1 MRSRYK
7 FNRLEFAGS
16 LGDLGTLL
24 PLAIGLILIN
34 DLAPSGIFLSVGLFY
49 LLSGAYFGVT
59 VPVQPMKII
68 SAYAIATGM
77 SASQIFASGAL
88 MSVLLIVLSL
98 VGIVSFISRHI
109 PLSVVRGVQFSTGI
123 LLMIEGVRLIV
134 GTSKFQVQYNAV
146 EPFLSIQA
154 IGPIPI
160 GILIGIAGAVI
171 TFLLIDNRKLPAGL
185 IVVLVGLALGIFL
198 GTKED
203 IHTWRFGVYLP
214 QLFPVGLP
222 SAADF
227 SFAAIVLVL
236 PQLPM
241 TIGNAAIAYADLSKE
256 YFGKAADR
264 ITPKNACLSMGLAN
278 ALSFAMGGMPLCHGA
293 GGLAAHYRFGARGP
307 GSNMMIGIIFVALA
321 IFLGPH
327 VLHAIMLIPLS
338 IMGVLLVFAGCQLS
352 LTILDIKQRKDMF
365 VVLMIL
371 GITLAAN
378 LAAGFIIGIA
388 IAYGLKFDRLSV

>member
-1 MRSRYK
+1 MRSHYK

-123 LLMIEGVRLIV
+123 LLMIQGVRLIM

-154 IGPIPI
+154 IGPVPI

-171 TFLLIDNRKLPAGL
+171 TFLLIDNKKLPAGL
-185 IVVLVGLALGIFL
+185 IVVLMGLVLGIFL
-198 GTKED
+198 GTKEV

-214 QLFPVGLP
+214 QLFPVGMP

-264 ITPKNACLSMGLAN
+264 ITPKSACLSMGLAN
-278 ALSFAMGGMPLCHGA
+278 ALSFALGGMPLCHGA

-365 VVLMIL
+365 VVLTIL

-378 LAAGFIIGIA
+378 LAAGFIIGTA